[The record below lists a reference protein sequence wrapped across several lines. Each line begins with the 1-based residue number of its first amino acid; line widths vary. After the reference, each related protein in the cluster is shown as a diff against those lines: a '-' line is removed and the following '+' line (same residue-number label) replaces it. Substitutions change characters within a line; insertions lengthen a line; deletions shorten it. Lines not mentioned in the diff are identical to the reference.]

1 MKKDY
6 KRIRGV
12 LDEAILFYSKN
23 GGTFHEKGEFIRPD
37 TRKHGFKH
45 VINFPCI
52 KQPDGSMK
60 EAFYVLH
67 HLEGIVADAE
77 MMRLPPSM

>member
-1 MKKDY
+1 MTKKDY

-37 TRKHGFKH
+37 TKSM
-45 VINFPCI
+45 
-52 KQPDGSMK
+52 GS
-60 EAFYVLH
+60 
-67 HLEGIVADAE
+67 
-77 MMRLPPSM
+77 ST